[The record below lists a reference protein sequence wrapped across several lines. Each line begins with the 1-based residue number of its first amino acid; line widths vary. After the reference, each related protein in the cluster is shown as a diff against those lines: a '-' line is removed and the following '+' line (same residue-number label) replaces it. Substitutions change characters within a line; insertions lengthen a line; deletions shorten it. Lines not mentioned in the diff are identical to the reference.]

1 MTEQTNQKHAGG
13 RPTHYSD
20 EIARKAKDYLQNY
33 SDLGDAV
40 PSVAGL
46 ALHLNRS
53 RSTLY
58 EWASQQDKP
67 EFADILHD
75 INATQEKVAL
85 SNGLKGDFN
94 SQIVKLLLGKHGY
107 SDKVETQSTIS
118 FDQLSDDEL
127 NAKIQSFL
135 K

>member
-1 MTEQTNQKHAGG
+1 MADKPKHAGG

-20 EIARKAKDYLQNY
+20 DIARQAREYLNSYQ
-33 SDLGDAV
+33 DKGDAV

-46 ALHLNRS
+46 SLHLNRA

-58 EWASQQDKP
+58 EWASQPDKV

-85 SNGLKGDFN
+85 SCGLKGEFN

-118 FDQLSDDEL
+118 FDQLSDEEL